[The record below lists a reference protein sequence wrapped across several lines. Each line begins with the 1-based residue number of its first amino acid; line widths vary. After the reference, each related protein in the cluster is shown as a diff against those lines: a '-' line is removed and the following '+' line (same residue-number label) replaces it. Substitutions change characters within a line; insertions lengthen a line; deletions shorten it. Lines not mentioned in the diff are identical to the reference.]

1 MPAGVLLIAVGFM
14 AILWGGWWVP
24 RQLRQVGERVTP
36 QGRERYD
43 RLMIPVVMRRMRR
56 LSIIAGGMTVLIGVV
71 YLIIEL

>member
-1 MPAGVLLIAVGFM
+1 MLAGILLIAVGLM

-43 RLMIPVVMRRMRR
+43 TLMIPVVMRRMHR
-56 LSIIAGGMTVLIGVV
+56 LSVIMGGATVLIGVV
-71 YLIIEL
+71 YLLMEL